1 MPKKQSGSSARG
13 KHPGKSV
20 KHIQDSELD
29 FSDIPELSDDQLSK
43 GRRVGRPKS
52 TVVKQM
58 IALRIDPKLLAQIRK
73 LAKKKK
79 IPYQTLLH
87 QLLQDA
93 VDEAA

>member
-1 MPKKQSGSSARG
+1 MAKKQSGSSVQG
-13 KHPGKSV
+13 KHQGKNA
-20 KHIQDSELD
+20 KHIRDSEID
-29 FSDIPELSDDQLSK
+29 FSDIPELSDEQLSK

-52 TVVKQM
+52 NVVKQM
-58 IALRIDPKLLAQIRK
+58 IALRIDPKLLSQIRK

-87 QLLQDA
+87 QLLEDA